1 MYENQLKRI
10 GFHKQT
16 INVFTE
22 DVWTVLRKK
31 KIGFVNS
38 NFISNLQLSPN
49 NSYFSFKF
57 LKSVVINPKKK

>member
-1 MYENQLKRI
+1 MN
-10 GFHKQT
+10 GFA
-16 INVFTE
+16 
-22 DVWTVLRKK
+22 KK

-57 LKSVVINPKKK
+57 LKSVVINPKKNKSKLVITTFEKNKSVVIAL